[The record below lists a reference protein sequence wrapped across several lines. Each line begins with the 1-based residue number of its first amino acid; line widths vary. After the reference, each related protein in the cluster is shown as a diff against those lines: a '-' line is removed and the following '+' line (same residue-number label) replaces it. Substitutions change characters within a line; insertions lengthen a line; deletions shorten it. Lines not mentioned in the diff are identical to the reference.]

1 MPRFSRRMTA
11 GLRMPR
17 FVREHAGIDHDLAQ
31 RADVFFLDVAAED
44 QVGIGV
50 RVQRAVVLDLGF
62 QLSRSPAGI
71 AEREDGVLRLGALR
85 DRLQN
90 IHRRGQAN
98 SVVDLQRR
106 ILDEEIARM
115 QHEAAAGLDRAAFQH
130 LHGLGVLRQLDLIGL
145 LDDVE
150 LHQQF
155 GKVDTAGPAVDD
167 DAHGAFGVMRAELD
181 HLALEARH
189 LDSSTWQRVGIS
201 AVRLLAGSRSGA
213 VLMGGVAFH
222 LQPGWKTYWLT
233 PGDSG
238 VPPRFDFS
246 KSENIEAVTVLWP
259 APTKFDDG
267 AGGYS
272 LGYHDQVVLPL
283 RIVAKNADKPV
294 TLRADINYAV
304 CEKLCIPVE
313 ASAELAIASVAS
325 TEDSALFAALD
336 TVPKPANVGDPNPL
350 TIRDVKREGKSTV
363 LVDVAVPDTRAVDLF
378 VEGPTPDWALPVPK
392 LLERSPPG
400 VKRFAFELEGLPPGT
415 NPEGAA
421 LKLTLVGGDRAYE
434 FNINLD

>member
-1 MPRFSRRMTA
+1 MVVIVPM
-11 GLRMPR
+11 
-17 FVREHAGIDHDLAQ
+17 
-31 RADVFFLDVAAED
+31 RAA
-44 QVGIGV
+44 
-50 RVQRAVVLDLGF
+50 LGF
-62 QLSRSPAGI
+62 
-71 AEREDGVLRLGALR
+71 
-85 DRLQN
+85 
-90 IHRRGQAN
+90 
-98 SVVDLQRR
+98 
-106 ILDEEIARM
+106 
-115 QHEAAAGLDRAAFQH
+115 AAT
-130 LHGLGVLRQLDLIGL
+130 L
-145 LDDVE
+145 L
-150 LHQQF
+150 
-155 GKVDTAGPAVDD
+155 ASS
-167 DAHGAFGVMRAELD
+167 
-181 HLALEARH
+181 LALEARAQ
-189 LDSSTWQRVGIS
+189 DASPWQRDAHS

-213 VLMGGVAFH
+213 VLMGGIAFQ
-222 LQPGWKTYWLT
+222 LEPGWKTYWRT

-272 LGYHDQVVLPL
+272 LGYHNQVVLPL

-350 TIRDVKREGKSTV
+350 TIRDVKRDGKSTV
-363 LVDVAVPDTRAVDLF
+363 LVDVAVPDARAVNLF
-378 VEGPTPDWALPVPK
+378 VEGPTPDWALPVPR
-392 LLERSPPG
+392 LLEHSPPG

-415 NPEGAA
+415 NPDGAA